1 MCVANLNVALTP
13 CSHRWYTLIRP
24 CSPEANL
31 SNCPQKL
38 RLEGWETRI
47 ETCPWCDSCDAQLD
61 DTTHKLFGGSGSRS
75 RANSYGESPAS
86 TRRRTSS
93 AATSVLSLSPV
104 GSRDADFETLDEL
117 DPGAKA
123 KMMNYRINCY
133 LYRNPDR
140 EAWMKKDEEVIT
152 APGEDTS
159 TVSRR
164 GSLIGKKWR
173 KSVRLGRG
181 MFK

>member
-1 MCVANLNVALTP
+1 M
-13 CSHRWYTLIRP
+13 
-24 CSPEANL
+24 
-31 SNCPQKL
+31 
-38 RLEGWETRI
+38 
-47 ETCPWCDSCDAQLD
+47 
-61 DTTHKLFGGSGSRS
+61 
-75 RANSYGESPAS
+75 
-86 TRRRTSS
+86 
-93 AATSVLSLSPV
+93 LSLSPV